1 MFDSRNITHKNPF
14 GAVKTGTAVH
24 FKITL
29 PRDFHCSQARLVIQ
43 LAGDAQIIS
52 EMFWCGMNGDSKEW
66 WECHF
71 TPETSGIY
79 FYNFECKT
87 DHGTRSLM
95 RNGEGKAVL
104 QGFDRWQMTV
114 YDDFETPNWL
124 SGGTIYQIF
133 PDRFYKSGNL
143 PENIPHGRI
152 IHENWS
158 ENAVWWPADDGEIHN
173 NDFFGGNLKGIEEK
187 LPYLKSLGVTCIYL
201 NPIFEA
207 HSNHRYDT
215 ADYSKI
221 DPLLGNEKDFSQLCL
236 AAKKLEMH
244 IVLDGVFSH
253 TGSDSI
259 YFNRQNRYDSIGA
272 YQSQNSPYSSWYNF
286 KNHPNE
292 YDCWWGFITLPNVN
306 EKDHAYNEYINGEN
320 GIARKWLKLGA
331 DGWRLDVAD
340 ELPDEFLDNFTAA
353 VKEENDNALVMGE
366 VWEDATNKMA
376 YGYLRRYLLGNQLDS
391 VMNYPFRE
399 AILAYILGGDSQRF
413 FEIIYTIIEN
423 YPPQCLH
430 VLMNHIGTH
439 DTERILS
446 LLGGINANGLNR
458 EQQSKKALSPDQF
471 DIAVKR
477 LKIASLIQYTLP
489 GVPSLYYGDETGMQG
504 LKDPFNRET
513 FPWGNENQE
522 LVSWYKTL
530 GELRQNHKVF
540 QKGNFE
546 KIYSQ
551 GNVIAYKRFDNQQQ
565 HSILIICNT
574 GNQAEFNSEI
584 IPKNSVLTLGED
596 TLGGKIFSL
605 SFSVYVFEEVKNNY
619 NRID

>member
-1 MFDSRNITHKNPF
+1 MKRSINLFDSRNIIHKNPF

-29 PRDFHCSQARLVIQ
+29 PRDFHCSQALLVVQ
-43 LAGDAQIIS
+43 KGDESKQFS
-52 EMFWCGMNGDSKEW
+52 EMFWCGMNGDSNEW

-71 TPETSGIY
+71 TTESAGIY
-79 FYNFECKT
+79 FYHFECRT

-95 RNGEGKAVL
+95 RNGGGKAVL

-114 YDDFETPNWL
+114 YDDFFTPDWL
-124 SGGTIYQIF
+124 SGGLIYQVF
-133 PDRFYKSGNL
+133 PDRFNKSGAL
-143 PENIPHGRI
+143 PEHIPNGRV
-152 IHENWS
+152 IHENWN
-158 ENAVWWPADDGEIHN
+158 EGAVWWPAEDGEIHN

-207 HSNHRYDT
+207 YSNHRYDT
-215 ADYSKI
+215 ANYSKI
-221 DPLLGNEKDFSQLCL
+221 DPLLGNEEDFSRFCES
-236 AAKKLEMH
+236 AKKLGIH
-244 IVLDGVFSH
+244 VILDGVFSH

-259 YFNRQNRYDSIGA
+259 YFNRENRYDSIGA
-272 YQSQNSPYSSWYNF
+272 YQSQDSEYSSWYNF

-292 YDCWWGFITLPNVN
+292 YDCWWGFTTLPNVN
-306 EKDHAYNEYINGEN
+306 ETDHAYNEYINSES
-320 GIARKWLKLGA
+320 GIARKWLRLGA

-340 ELPDEFLDNFTAA
+340 ELPDEFLDKFNLA
-353 VKEENDNALVMGE
+353 VKKENKNALIMGE

-376 YGYLRRYLLGNQLDS
+376 YGFLRRYLLGKQLDS
-391 VMNYPFRE
+391 VMNYPFRD
-399 AILAYILGGDSQRF
+399 AILTYILGSDSYRF
-413 FEIIYTIIEN
+413 FEIISAIIEN

-458 EQQSKKALSPDQF
+458 EQQSQQKLSEEQF
-471 DIAVKR
+471 SLAVKR

-489 GVPSLYYGDETGMQG
+489 GVPSLYYGDEAGMQG

-522 LVSWYKTL
+522 LTEWYKSL
-530 GELRQNHKVF
+530 GKLRQNHNVF
-540 QKGNFE
+540 NQGGFKQVYCHGN
-546 KIYSQ
+546 I
-551 GNVIAYKRFDNQQQ
+551 IAYKRFDGKNQ
-565 HSILIICNT
+565 SVLIISNT
-574 GNQAEFNSEI
+574 GGNCEFNPDI
-584 IPKNSVLTLGED
+584 IPRNAILFIGED
-596 TLGGKIFSL
+596 TKNGRISSF
-605 SFSVYVFEEVKNNY
+605 SFSVYAFDESTN
-619 NRID
+619 